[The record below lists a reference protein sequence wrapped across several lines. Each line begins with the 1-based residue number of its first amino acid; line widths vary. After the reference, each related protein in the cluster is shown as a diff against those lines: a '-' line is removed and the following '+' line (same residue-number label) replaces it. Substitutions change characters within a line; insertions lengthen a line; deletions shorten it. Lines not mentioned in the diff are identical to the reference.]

1 MPQNANANSPSTLS
15 ITEQNDL
22 DEFMQ
27 VATLSSQEFRAERQ
41 TSAFVNN
48 GACGTGGGGST
59 IELEDETT
67 INISPQELNSLEKW
81 ICIPRRPN
89 WRVGM
94 SANELHILENESF
107 LEWRRNLAKLENSN
121 KFILTPFE
129 RNLEI
134 WRQLWRVIEASQV
147 VIQIIDARNPL
158 LFYCED
164 LKQYVEEVDPKKE
177 TLLILNKADFLTEQQ
192 RILYSEYFDKKG
204 ISHVFYSAKVS
215 MEIVEKEKE
224 RKEKELEHFNLISA
238 LENNDI
244 NELDEVKEYIPE
256 EEYVDPPYNPSDP
269 SSTLLGRAALLEYL
283 SIRSNGSKMAM
294 VGYPNVGK
302 SSTINSLA
310 GDKKVAVACTPGK
323 TKHFQT
329 VKLSNDVIL
338 LDCPGLVFPNRALSK
353 ADLVINGILPIDQM
367 REWNSAVTLLVNN
380 IPMNILER
388 TYGIQ
393 LEHITKGIDG
403 RPLDASDLLSAFAR
417 ARGFCTSFFGNP
429 DESRAA
435 RVILKDYV
443 AGKILYCHP
452 PPDSID
458 SIEFNKPTWHKMM
471 ETLIFKNPNFA
482 RALPA
487 VEVNPLHLLDDDTPK
502 FVSIPATKTSV
513 GGSDTKKHFKKNKKV
528 NRRA

>member
-1 MPQNANANSPSTLS
+1 MPQDPKANSPSTLS

-41 TSAFVNN
+41 SSAFINN
-48 GACGTGGGGST
+48 GMNGGGKNGST
-59 IELEDETT
+59 IEMEDETT
-67 INISPQELNSLEKW
+67 VSITPQELNSLEKW

-89 WRVGM
+89 WKVGLT
-94 SANELHILENESF
+94 ANELHVLENESF

-147 VIQIIDARNPL
+147 IIQIIDARNPM

-177 TLLILNKADFLTEQQ
+177 TLLILNKADFLTEKQ

-204 ISHVFYSAKVS
+204 ISHVFYSAKTS

-224 RKEKELEHFNLISA
+224 RKERELEHFNLIQA
-238 LENNDI
+238 LKNNDT
-244 NELDEVKEYIPE
+244 NELDEIKEYIPE
-256 EEYVDPPYNPSDP
+256 EEYIEPSYGANDP
-269 SSTLLGRAALLEYL
+269 SYTLLGRVALLEYL
-283 SIRSNGSKMAM
+283 NIRAKGSKMAM

-310 GDKKVAVACTPGK
+310 GDKKVAVASTPGK

-329 VKLSNDVIL
+329 VKLSNGVVL

-353 ADLVINGILPIDQM
+353 ADLVLNGILPIDQM

-380 IPMNILER
+380 IPINILER
-388 TYGIQ
+388 SYGIQ
-393 LEHITKGIDG
+393 LEHITKGMDG

-435 RVILKDYV
+435 RIILKDYV
-443 AGKILYCHP
+443 AGKILFCY

-458 SIEFNKPTWHKMM
+458 AVEFNKPTWDKMM

-482 RALPA
+482 RALSTS
-487 VEVNPLHLLDDDTPK
+487 EVNPLHLLDDETPG
-502 FVSIPATKTSV
+502 FAAIPAIKTAGTSN
-513 GGSDTKKHFKKNKKV
+513 TKKHFKKNKKV
-528 NRRA
+528 NRRTAF